1 MARFY
6 NGQEFRFMGTDKKI
20 NVCHLI
26 SGDLW
31 AGAEVQMFTVVTA
44 LNKAPE
50 LNVSAIVLNEGKLV
64 SKLRDVGIEV
74 TVIDESQYGFLQI
87 LMQAKKYLG
96 GKNIDILHTHR
107 YKENVIGALLKK
119 GGSVR
124 YIVQTVH
131 GINEPLKWFK
141 ALKAKLYSSV
151 NLYYTRK
158 YFDKILAVSD
168 DIRNTLGKKVD
179 SDKLDTIHNAI
190 NPANIRITDTT
201 EKIKHDLGINSIEHI
216 IGSAGRMVPV
226 KGYSVFLDM
235 AKIILAK
242 IPGTMFLLVGDG
254 PLMEELKIKARRMG
268 IGDQVLFLG
277 FRNDIIDIINCLDI
291 FVISSY
297 HEGIP
302 MALLEAMALKKA
314 VVATAVGGINEIIE
328 NDISGLLVAPGG
340 ARSLADSCIK
350 VLNDIGVKERLGAEA
365 VKRINNEFV
374 YDIQR
379 DRIIDVYNELMK
391 RA

>member
-64 SKLRDVGIEV
+64 SKLRKVGIEV
-74 TVIDESQYGFLQI
+74 KVIDESQYGFLQI
-87 LMQAKKYLG
+87 LRQAKKYLG

>member
-1 MARFY
+1 
-6 NGQEFRFMGTDKKI
+6 MGTDKKI

-87 LMQAKKYLG
+87 LRQAKKYLG

>member
-87 LMQAKKYLG
+87 LRQAKKYLG

>member
-64 SKLRDVGIEV
+64 SKLRKVGIEV
-74 TVIDESQYGFLQI
+74 KVIDESQYGFLQI
-87 LMQAKKYLG
+87 LRQAKKYLG

-254 PLMEELKIKARRMG
+254 PLLEELKIKAQRMG
-268 IGDQVLFLG
+268 IKEKVLFLG